1 MDKHFAPDVVIEAIK
16 NSIATRNND
25 EIYAATV
32 LAATQRP
39 KNIRDKAR
47 ITDAPEV
54 YTDRNGNKRVRWLKK
69 PDGQNKNPKINGR
82 DM

>member
-16 NSIATRNND
+16 NSLATRNND

-39 KNIRDKAR
+39 KNIRQKAR
-47 ITDAPEV
+47 ITDATHRRFIRIDAV
-54 YTDRNGNKRVRWLKK
+54 
-69 PDGQNKNPKINGR
+69 PKELGG
-82 DM
+82 

>member
-16 NSIATRNND
+16 NSLATRNND

-39 KNIRDKAR
+39 KNIRAKAR

-54 YTDRNGNKRVRWLKK
+54 YTDRRGTKRVRWMKK
-69 PDGQNKNPKINGR
+69 PNGQNKNPKINGR